1 MHCSARF
8 ALLFSILLLTVP
20 AWTQQTNT
28 TSPQGATVLL
38 ESLGA
43 MLGRASLSDMTLTGT
58 ANQISGSDDE
68 TGTAV
73 LKVSATG
80 QSRIDFT
87 LPSGQSSEI
96 RSIDSNGNLEG
107 VRIGPN
113 GVSHAIPLHNLM
125 TSTAWFQ
132 PALALGGI
140 VSSRNYTVSYSG
152 PESKDGISV
161 THLTVTQPLLNAP
174 ADIMALMQHLS
185 QMDLF
190 VDATTHLPVALDF
203 NIHPDNNA
211 LLDIPVEIRYSDY
224 TAVNGVQVPFH
235 IQKYLNNSL
244 VLDIQLQGATLNAGL
259 AANAFTIQ

>member
-1 MHCSARF
+1 MQCSARF
-8 ALLFSILLLTVP
+8 GLLFSVLLLTVP
-20 AWTQQTNT
+20 AWTQQTT
-28 TSPQGATVLL
+28 TPSPQGATVLL

-43 MLGRASLSDMTLTGT
+43 MLGRASLSDLTLTGT
-58 ANQISGSDDE
+58 ANRIAGSDDE

-73 LKVSATG
+73 LKVLATG
-80 QSRIDFT
+80 QSRMDFT

-96 RSIDSNGNLEG
+96 RSIDSNGNQEG
-107 VRIGPN
+107 VWIGPN

-140 VSSRNYTVSYSG
+140 VSSKNYTVSYSG
-152 PESKDGISV
+152 PDTKDGISV
-161 THLTVTQPLLNAP
+161 THLTVTQAFPSAP
-174 ADIMALMQHLS
+174 TDITALMEHLS
-185 QMDLF
+185 QMDMFL
-190 VDATTHLPVALDF
+190 DTTTHLPVAMDF

-244 VLDIQLQGATLNAGL
+244 ALDIQIQGATLNSGL
-259 AANAFTIQ
+259 AASAFTIQ